1 MNKLILIKT
10 NVNMKQI
17 ESIKV
22 GVGGEILSA
31 EVKTIK
37 TVSAEQFCQIY
48 LRDNEEFYKLSKAE
62 SNVLAVLWYTSNYYE
77 DKDRALPGN
86 KISLD
91 EELRDTIKIKT
102 NLAAGTIRNTITSLV
117 KKKMLLKDS
126 RYKAVYYLNPE
137 YFFKGKI
144 SDRTQ
149 IIKNIIAGKHI
160 KINVL
165 LSFTFFQKVFF
176 LISATCELFVCFKFF
191 CTIIFLHLN
200 I

>member
-144 SDRTQ
+144 SDRTR
-149 IIKNIIAGKHI
+149 IIKNII
-160 KINVL
+160 
-165 LSFTFFQKVFF
+165 
-176 LISATCELFVCFKFF
+176 EYKF
-191 CTIIFLHLN
+191 I
-200 I
+200 

>member
-1 MNKLILIKT
+1 MYQL
-10 NVNMKQI
+10 
-17 ESIKV
+17 
-22 GVGGEILSA
+22 
-31 EVKTIK
+31 
-37 TVSAEQFCQIY
+37 
-48 LRDNEEFYKLSKAE
+48 
-62 SNVLAVLWYTSNYYE
+62 TSNYYE

-91 EELRDTIKIKT
+91 EELRDTIKT

-149 IIKNIIAGKHI
+149 IIKNII
-160 KINVL
+160 
-165 LSFTFFQKVFF
+165 
-176 LISATCELFVCFKFF
+176 EYKF
-191 CTIIFLHLN
+191 IQ
-200 I
+200 

>member
-10 NVNMKQI
+10 NVNIKQI

-31 EVKTIK
+31 IK

-102 NLAAGTIRNTITSLV
+102 NLAAGTIRN
-117 KKKMLLKDS
+117 LL
-126 RYKAVYYLNPE
+126 
-137 YFFKGKI
+137 
-144 SDRTQ
+144 
-149 IIKNIIAGKHI
+149 
-160 KINVL
+160 L
-165 LSFTFFQKVFF
+165 L
-176 LISATCELFVCFKFF
+176 
-191 CTIIFLHLN
+191 
-200 I
+200 

>member
-1 MNKLILIKT
+1 MKNFISYLKQSLIYQLFYGILLI
-10 NVNMKQI
+10 I
-17 ESIKV
+17 
-22 GVGGEILSA
+22 
-31 EVKTIK
+31 
-37 TVSAEQFCQIY
+37 
-48 LRDNEEFYKLSKAE
+48 
-62 SNVLAVLWYTSNYYE
+62 
-77 DKDRALPGN
+77 LPGN

-149 IIKNIIAGKHI
+149 IIKNII
-160 KINVL
+160 
-165 LSFTFFQKVFF
+165 
-176 LISATCELFVCFKFF
+176 EYKF
-191 CTIIFLHLN
+191 IQ
-200 I
+200 

>member
-1 MNKLILIKT
+1 
-10 NVNMKQI
+10 MKQI

-37 TVSAEQFCQIY
+37 TVSACQIY

-149 IIKNIIAGKHI
+149 IIKNII
-160 KINVL
+160 
-165 LSFTFFQKVFF
+165 
-176 LISATCELFVCFKFF
+176 EYKF
-191 CTIIFLHLN
+191 IQ
-200 I
+200 

>member
-1 MNKLILIKT
+1 
-10 NVNMKQI
+10 MKQI

-22 GVGGEILSA
+22 GVGGEIISA

-77 DKDRALPGN
+77 DTERALPGN

-91 EELRDTIKIKT
+91 EELRDTIKVKT
-102 NLAAGTIRNTITSLV
+102 NLASGTIRNTITSLV

-126 RYKAVYYLNPE
+126 RYKSVYYLNPE

-149 IIKNIIAGKHI
+149 IIKNII
-160 KINVL
+160 
-165 LSFTFFQKVFF
+165 
-176 LISATCELFVCFKFF
+176 EYKF
-191 CTIIFLHLN
+191 IQL
-200 I
+200 

>member
-1 MNKLILIKT
+1 MNNKT
-10 NVNMKQI
+10 NVNIKQI

-149 IIKNIIAGKHI
+149 IIKNII
-160 KINVL
+160 
-165 LSFTFFQKVFF
+165 
-176 LISATCELFVCFKFF
+176 EYKF
-191 CTIIFLHLN
+191 I
-200 I
+200 

>member
-1 MNKLILIKT
+1 
-10 NVNMKQI
+10 MKQI

-22 GVGGEILSA
+22 GIGGEILSA

-117 KKKMLLKDS
+117 KK
-126 RYKAVYYLNPE
+126 RCY
-137 YFFKGKI
+137 
-144 SDRTQ
+144 
-149 IIKNIIAGKHI
+149 
-160 KINVL
+160 
-165 LSFTFFQKVFF
+165 
-176 LISATCELFVCFKFF
+176 
-191 CTIIFLHLN
+191 
-200 I
+200 

>member
-22 GVGGEILSA
+22 GMGGEILSA
-31 EVKTIK
+31 IK
-37 TVSAEQFCQIY
+37 TVSA
-48 LRDNEEFYKLSKAE
+48 LPVRDNEEFYKLSKAE

-86 KISLD
+86 KISLV
-91 EELRDTIKIKT
+91 RDTIKIKT

-126 RYKAVYYLNPE
+126 KYKAVYFLNTFLKVKYL
-137 YFFKGKI
+137 I
-144 SDRTQ
+144 
-149 IIKNIIAGKHI
+149 
-160 KINVL
+160 
-165 LSFTFFQKVFF
+165 
-176 LISATCELFVCFKFF
+176 ELK
-191 CTIIFLHLN
+191 L
-200 I
+200 

>member
-10 NVNMKQI
+10 NINMKQI

-117 KKKMLLKDS
+117 KKRMLLKDS

-149 IIKNIIAGKHI
+149 IIKNII
-160 KINVL
+160 
-165 LSFTFFQKVFF
+165 
-176 LISATCELFVCFKFF
+176 EYKF
-191 CTIIFLHLN
+191 I
-200 I
+200 

>member
-86 KISLD
+86 KVSLD

-149 IIKNIIAGKHI
+149 IIKNII
-160 KINVL
+160 
-165 LSFTFFQKVFF
+165 
-176 LISATCELFVCFKFF
+176 EYKF
-191 CTIIFLHLN
+191 I
-200 I
+200 

>member
-77 DKDRALPGN
+77 DKDRELPGN

-126 RYKAVYYLNPE
+126 RYKAVYYLNPK

-149 IIKNIIAGKHI
+149 IIKNII
-160 KINVL
+160 
-165 LSFTFFQKVFF
+165 
-176 LISATCELFVCFKFF
+176 EYKF
-191 CTIIFLHLN
+191 I
-200 I
+200 

>member
-77 DKDRALPGN
+77 DKHRALPGN

-149 IIKNIIAGKHI
+149 IIKNII
-160 KINVL
+160 
-165 LSFTFFQKVFF
+165 
-176 LISATCELFVCFKFF
+176 EYKF
-191 CTIIFLHLN
+191 I
-200 I
+200 

>member
-1 MNKLILIKT
+1 
-10 NVNMKQI
+10 MKQI

-37 TVSAEQFCQIY
+37 TVSACQIY

-126 RYKAVYYLNPE
+126 KYKAVYYLNPE

-149 IIKNIIAGKHI
+149 IIKNII
-160 KINVL
+160 
-165 LSFTFFQKVFF
+165 
-176 LISATCELFVCFKFF
+176 EYKF
-191 CTIIFLHLN
+191 IQ
-200 I
+200 

>member
-1 MNKLILIKT
+1 
-10 NVNMKQI
+10 MKQI

-102 NLAAGTIRNTITSLV
+102 NLAAGTILI
-117 KKKMLLKDS
+117 LL
-126 RYKAVYYLNPE
+126 
-137 YFFKGKI
+137 
-144 SDRTQ
+144 
-149 IIKNIIAGKHI
+149 
-160 KINVL
+160 L
-165 LSFTFFQKVFF
+165 LQ
-176 LISATCELFVCFKFF
+176 
-191 CTIIFLHLN
+191 
-200 I
+200 

>member
-126 RYKAVYYLNPE
+126 KYKAVYYLNPE

-149 IIKNIIAGKHI
+149 IIKNII
-160 KINVL
+160 
-165 LSFTFFQKVFF
+165 
-176 LISATCELFVCFKFF
+176 EYKF
-191 CTIIFLHLN
+191 I
-200 I
+200 

>member
-31 EVKTIK
+31 IK

-62 SNVLAVLWYTSNYYE
+62 SIAVLWYTSNYYE

-91 EELRDTIKIKT
+91 EELRDTI
-102 NLAAGTIRNTITSLV
+102 TSLV

-137 YFFKGKI
+137 YW
-144 SDRTQ
+144 
-149 IIKNIIAGKHI
+149 
-160 KINVL
+160 
-165 LSFTFFQKVFF
+165 
-176 LISATCELFVCFKFF
+176 
-191 CTIIFLHLN
+191 
-200 I
+200 

>member
-91 EELRDTIKIKT
+91 EELRDTIKI
-102 NLAAGTIRNTITSLV
+102 
-117 KKKMLLKDS
+117 
-126 RYKAVYYLNPE
+126 
-137 YFFKGKI
+137 
-144 SDRTQ
+144 
-149 IIKNIIAGKHI
+149 
-160 KINVL
+160 
-165 LSFTFFQKVFF
+165 
-176 LISATCELFVCFKFF
+176 
-191 CTIIFLHLN
+191 
-200 I
+200 

>member
-62 SNVLAVLWYTSNYYE
+62 SNILAVLWYTSNYYE

-149 IIKNIIAGKHI
+149 IIKNII
-160 KINVL
+160 
-165 LSFTFFQKVFF
+165 
-176 LISATCELFVCFKFF
+176 EYKF
-191 CTIIFLHLN
+191 I
-200 I
+200 

>member
-77 DKDRALPGN
+77 DKDSALPGN

-117 KKKMLLKDS
+117 KKKMLLKDF

-149 IIKNIIAGKHI
+149 IIKNII
-160 KINVL
+160 
-165 LSFTFFQKVFF
+165 
-176 LISATCELFVCFKFF
+176 EYKF
-191 CTIIFLHLN
+191 I
-200 I
+200 

>member
-1 MNKLILIKT
+1 
-10 NVNMKQI
+10 MKQI

-102 NLAAGTIRNTITSLV
+102 NLAAGT
-117 KKKMLLKDS
+117 
-126 RYKAVYYLNPE
+126 
-137 YFFKGKI
+137 
-144 SDRTQ
+144 Q
-149 IIKNIIAGKHI
+149 IIKNII
-160 KINVL
+160 
-165 LSFTFFQKVFF
+165 
-176 LISATCELFVCFKFF
+176 EYKF
-191 CTIIFLHLN
+191 I
-200 I
+200 

>member
-1 MNKLILIKT
+1 MNKLILIKI

-22 GVGGEILSA
+22 GIGGEILSA

-149 IIKNIIAGKHI
+149 IIKNII
-160 KINVL
+160 
-165 LSFTFFQKVFF
+165 
-176 LISATCELFVCFKFF
+176 EYKF
-191 CTIIFLHLN
+191 I
-200 I
+200 

>member
-1 MNKLILIKT
+1 
-10 NVNMKQI
+10 MKQI

-91 EELRDTIKIKT
+91 EELRDTIKIKLT
-102 NLAAGTIRNTITSLV
+102 Q
-117 KKKMLLKDS
+117 LLEL
-126 RYKAVYYLNPE
+126 YV
-137 YFFKGKI
+137 I
-144 SDRTQ
+144 
-149 IIKNIIAGKHI
+149 
-160 KINVL
+160 L
-165 LSFTFFQKVFF
+165 LLLQ
-176 LISATCELFVCFKFF
+176 
-191 CTIIFLHLN
+191 
-200 I
+200 

>member
-1 MNKLILIKT
+1 
-10 NVNMKQI
+10 MKQI

-126 RYKAVYYLNPE
+126 RHKAVYYLNPE

-149 IIKNIIAGKHI
+149 IIKNII
-160 KINVL
+160 
-165 LSFTFFQKVFF
+165 
-176 LISATCELFVCFKFF
+176 EYKF
-191 CTIIFLHLN
+191 I
-200 I
+200 

>member
-17 ESIKV
+17 ELIKV

-149 IIKNIIAGKHI
+149 IIKNII
-160 KINVL
+160 
-165 LSFTFFQKVFF
+165 
-176 LISATCELFVCFKFF
+176 EYKF
-191 CTIIFLHLN
+191 I
-200 I
+200 

>member
-1 MNKLILIKT
+1 
-10 NVNMKQI
+10 MKQI
-17 ESIKV
+17 ASIKV

-117 KKKMLLKDS
+117 KKKL
-126 RYKAVYYLNPE
+126 
-137 YFFKGKI
+137 
-144 SDRTQ
+144 
-149 IIKNIIAGKHI
+149 
-160 KINVL
+160 
-165 LSFTFFQKVFF
+165 FT
-176 LISATCELFVCFKFF
+176 I
-191 CTIIFLHLN
+191 
-200 I
+200 